1 MRISKTMA
9 SAVGKIKKS
18 TDFASQEEAVYFIK
32 VGCS

>member
-9 SAVGKIKKS
+9 LAVGKIKKE
-18 TDFASQEEAVYFIK
+18 TDFASQEEAVDFIK